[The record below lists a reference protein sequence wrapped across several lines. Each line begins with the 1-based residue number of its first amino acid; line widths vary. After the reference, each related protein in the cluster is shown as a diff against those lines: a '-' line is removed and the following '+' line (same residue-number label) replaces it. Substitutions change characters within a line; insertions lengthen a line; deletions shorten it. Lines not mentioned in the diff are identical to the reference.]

1 MSSVLYSLGRWAAR
15 TRRLV
20 VVGWVLVLALV
31 GGAGALLY
39 QGFDNSVTIPGT
51 ESQDALDRLEATFPE
66 VSGAS
71 AQIIVVAPEGSTV
84 EDDAVRGPV
93 EDAVDELENLDQV
106 AAVTSPYADQAAA
119 SVSDDEQST
128 LMTVQLDGDQSVITE
143 ETKDA
148 LGEATDA
155 LAAALPDGSQASLGG
170 QLFATEFPAMTITE
184 ALGVV
189 VALVVLMITLG
200 SFVAAG
206 LPLINA
212 LLGVGV
218 SMCLLLAATVFGPI
232 NSTTPMLGVMLGLA
246 VGIDYAL
253 FIVSR
258 HRDQLG
264 EGLDVEESIA
274 RAVATAGS
282 AVIFAGLTVMI
293 ALVGLGVAGI
303 PFLTVMGVA
312 AAVAVGFAVIVSLTL
327 LPALLSYAGERL
339 RPRAPRRE
347 RGRRAARAGA
357 AQATASKAA
366 AATGR
371 TATAAAPA
379 PTPARENRFFAG
391 WVRGA
396 TRHPIVTIVLV
407 VAALG
412 ALAWPATG
420 LKLALPDAGALP
432 EDSPARVT
440 YDLVGEEF
448 GDGFNGPLIV
458 TGSIVTSNDPLTL
471 MEDIGDEIAAMPGVA
486 DVPLSTPNP
495 SADTGIVQVVPEG
508 GPDSDET
515 KALVNA
521 IRDQHDHFLDE
532 YGVDLSVTGFTA
544 VGIDVSDK
552 LGAALLPFAFV
563 VVGLSLVLLTMV
575 FRSIWVPVKASL
587 GYLLSVGAAFGAV
600 ALVFEHGVLADALHV
615 TRQGPV
621 ISFMPIVLM
630 GVLFG
635 LAMDYE
641 VFLVSR
647 IREDYVHGGDARRAI
662 RTGFLSS
669 AKVVTA
675 AAVIM
680 FAVFVAFVPEGDM
693 NLKPI
698 ALGLAVGVAVDA
710 FVVRMTLVPAVL
722 ALLGDRAWHMPRWLD
737 RVLPTFD
744 VEGEG
749 LANELALADWPEPG
763 ATDAVAVRDL
773 EVAGPDGSGA
783 PVVGPVSVRVPDGGA
798 LCVHGDAAAPVSAL
812 LLALAGRMS
821 PDAGAVKVTGL
832 VLPERAMTVR
842 GRVAVVD
849 ALAEHGRP
857 AATVDAAVRDGA
869 RVVVVDRT
877 DAVADRPAREALA
890 AALARAQRGGT
901 AVLLGA
907 SGVAATDLLDGG
919 TGREAAVLDVGAG
932 WGAPSV
938 LTGADVPPPPPGDA
952 HARAAAEPDGPAARA
967 TDDIDEDTHVQEV
980 RA

>member
-15 TRRLV
+15 ARRLV
-20 VVGWVLVLALV
+20 VIGWLLVLAVV
-31 GGAGALLY
+31 GGAAGLLY

-51 ESQDALDRLEATFPE
+51 ESQDALDSLSATFPQ
-66 VSGAS
+66 VSGSS
-71 AQIIVVAPEGSTV
+71 AQIIVVAPDGSTI

-93 EDAVDELENLDQV
+93 EDAVDDIGELDQV
-106 AAVTSPYADQAAA
+106 AAVTSPYDDQMAA
-119 SVSDDEQST
+119 SVNDDDTAT
-128 LMTVQLDGDQSVITE
+128 LLTIQLDGDQSVITE
-143 ETKDA
+143 DTKDA
-148 LGEATDA
+148 LHTASDD
-155 LAAALPDGSQASLGG
+155 LAAALPAGSQASLGG
-170 QLFATEFPAMTITE
+170 ELFSVEFPALSIIE
-184 ALGVV
+184 AIGVV
-189 VALVVLMITLG
+189 VALVVLIITLG

-212 LLGVGV
+212 LMGVGV
-218 SMCLLLAATVFGPI
+218 SMLLLLAATVFGPI
-232 NSTTPMLGVMLGLA
+232 NSTTPMLGLMLGLA

-258 HRDQLG
+258 HREQLAA
-264 EGLDVEESIA
+264 GLEVDESIA

-303 PFLTVMGVA
+303 PFLTVMGIA
-312 AAVAVGFAVIVSLTL
+312 AAVAVGIAVLISLTL
-327 LPALLSYAGERL
+327 LPALLSFSGERL
-339 RPRAPRRE
+339 RPRAPRAARKPK
-347 RGRRAARAGA
+347 GKARRAAAR
-357 AQATASKAA
+357 AA
-366 AATGR
+366 AG
-371 TATAAAPA
+371 PA
-379 PTPARENRFFAG
+379 DGAHHNRFFDG

-396 TRHPIVTIVLV
+396 TRFPVLTIVLIV
-407 VAALG
+407 GAIA
-412 ALAWPATG
+412 ALAWPATN
-420 LKLALPDAGALP
+420 LRLALPDAGTLP
-432 EDSPARVT
+432 EDNSARVT

-448 GDGFNGPLIV
+448 GEGFNGPLIV
-458 TGSIVTSNDPLTL
+458 TGSIVTSNDPVKL
-471 MEDIGDEIAAMPGVA
+471 MDELGDEIGDLPGVA

-495 SADTGIVQVVPEG
+495 SADTGIIQVVPEG
-508 GPDSDET
+508 GPTSQET
-515 KALVNA
+515 KDLVNE
-521 IRDQHDHFLDE
+521 IRDQHDHYLDT
-532 YGVDLSVTGFTA
+532 YGVDLSVTGFAA

-552 LGAALLPFAFV
+552 LGAALLPFALV

-587 GYLLSVGAAFGAV
+587 GYLLSVGAAFGV
-600 ALVFEHGVLADALHV
+600 VTLVFENGVLADALNV
-615 TRQGPV
+615 TKLGPV
-621 ISFMPIVLM
+621 ISFMPIILM

-647 IREDYVHGGDARRAI
+647 IREDYVHGGDARRAV
-662 RTGFLSS
+662 RTGFLGS

-693 NLKPI
+693 TLKPI
-698 ALGLAVGVAVDA
+698 ALGLAVGVLVDA

-722 ALLGDRAWHMPRWLD
+722 ALLGERAWHMPRWLD
-737 RVLPTFD
+737 RILPTFD

-749 LANELALADWPEPG
+749 LTKELRLASWPEPD
-763 ATDAVAVRDL
+763 AKDAVAARDL
-773 EVAGPDGSGA
+773 EVAGPEGSDV
-783 PVVGPVSVRVPDGGA
+783 PVVGPVSVRVPEGGA

-812 LLALAGRMS
+812 LLALAGRMA

-857 AATVDAAVRDGA
+857 AAVVDAAVRDGA
-869 RVVVVDRT
+869 QVVVVDRT

-907 SGVAATDLLDGG
+907 SGVAATDLLDDG
-919 TGREAAVLDVGAG
+919 TGREVAVLDVGAG
-932 WGAPSV
+932 WGAPSA
-938 LTGADVPPPPPGDA
+938 LTGAEVPPPAPPVANQAPVVEPVETQDA
-952 HARAAAEPDGPAARA
+952 VSTSSTGGSN
-967 TDDIDEDTHVQEV
+967 DEDTQMQEV

>member
-15 TRRLV
+15 ARRLV
-20 VVGWVLVLALV
+20 VIGWVLVLAVV
-31 GGAGALLY
+31 GGAAGLLY

-51 ESQDALDRLEATFPE
+51 ESQDALDSLSATFPQ
-66 VSGAS
+66 VSGSS
-71 AQIIVVAPEGSTV
+71 AQIIVVAPDGSTID
-84 EDDAVRGPV
+84 DDAMRGPI
-93 EDAVDELENLDQV
+93 EDTVDDLGELDQV
-106 AAVTSPYADQAAA
+106 AAVTSPYDDQMAA
-119 SVSDDEQST
+119 SVNDDDTAT
-128 LMTVQLDGDQSVITE
+128 LLTIQLDGDQSVITE
-143 ETKDA
+143 DTKDA
-148 LGEATDA
+148 LRTASDD
-155 LAAALPDGSQASLGG
+155 LAAALPAGSQASLGG
-170 QLFATEFPAMTITE
+170 ELFSVEFPALSIIE
-184 ALGVV
+184 AIGVV
-189 VALVVLMITLG
+189 VALVVLIITLG

-206 LPLINA
+206 LPLVNA
-212 LLGVGV
+212 LMGVGV
-218 SMCLLLAATVFGPI
+218 SMLLLLTATVFGPI
-232 NSTTPMLGVMLGLA
+232 NSTTPMLGLMLGLA

-258 HRDQLG
+258 HREQLAA
-264 EGLDVEESIA
+264 GLGVDESIA
-274 RAVATAGS
+274 RATATAGS

-303 PFLTVMGVA
+303 PFLTVMGIA
-312 AAVAVGFAVIVSLTL
+312 AAVAVGIAVLVSLTL
-327 LPALLSYAGERL
+327 LPALLSFSGERL
-339 RPRAPRRE
+339 RPRAPR
-347 RGRRAARAGA
+347 AAR
-357 AQATASKAA
+357 KAKGKA
-366 AATGR
+366 KGKAKR
-371 TATAAAPA
+371 AAAPA
-379 PTPARENRFFAG
+379 DGVHRNRFFDG

-396 TRHPIVTIVLV
+396 TRFPVLTIVLV
-407 VAALG
+407 VGAIA
-412 ALAWPATG
+412 ALAWPATN
-420 LKLALPDAGALP
+420 LRLALPDAGTLP
-432 EDSPARVT
+432 EENSARVT

-448 GDGFNGPLIV
+448 GEGFNGPLIV
-458 TGSIVTSNDPLTL
+458 TGSIVTSNDPVTL
-471 MEDIGDEIAAMPGVA
+471 MDDLGDEIADLPGVA

-495 SADTGIVQVVPEG
+495 SADTGIIQVVPEG
-508 GPDSDET
+508 GPTSQET
-515 KALVNA
+515 KDLVNE
-521 IRDQHDHFLDE
+521 IRDQHDHYLE
-532 YGVDLSVTGFTA
+532 KYGVDLSVTGFAA

-552 LGAALLPFAFV
+552 LGAALLPFGLV

-575 FRSIWVPVKASL
+575 FRSIWVPIKASL
-587 GYLLSVGAAFGAV
+587 GYLLSVGAAFGV
-600 ALVFEHGVLADALHV
+600 VTLVFENGVLAEALNV
-615 TRQGPV
+615 TKLGPV
-621 ISFMPIVLM
+621 ISFMPIILM

-647 IREDYVHGGDARRAI
+647 IREDYVHGGDARRAV
-662 RTGFLSS
+662 RTGFLGS

-693 NLKPI
+693 TLKPI
-698 ALGLAVGVAVDA
+698 ALGLAVGVLVDA

-722 ALLGDRAWHMPRWLD
+722 HLLGDRAWHMPRWLD

-749 LANELALADWPEPG
+749 LTKELRLASWPEPD
-763 ATDAVAVRDL
+763 ATDAVAARDL
-773 EVAGPDGSGA
+773 EVAGPDGSPA

-812 LLALAGRMS
+812 LLALAGRMA

-907 SGVAATDLLDGG
+907 SGVAATDLLDDG
-919 TGREAAVLDVGAG
+919 TGREVAVLDVGAG
-932 WGAPSV
+932 WGAPSA
-938 LTGADVPPPPPGDA
+938 LTGADVPPPAPGDA
-952 HARAAAEPDGPAARA
+952 HAPVPAEPDRAA
-967 TDDIDEDTHVQEV
+967 TDEIDNPIEGDTHVQEV

>member
-15 TRRLV
+15 ARRLV
-20 VVGWVLVLALV
+20 VIGWVLVLAVV
-31 GGAGALLY
+31 GGAAGLLY

-51 ESQDALDRLEATFPE
+51 ESQDALDSLSATFPQ
-66 VSGAS
+66 VSGSS
-71 AQIIVVAPEGSTV
+71 AQIIVVAPDGSTID
-84 EDDAVRGPV
+84 DDAVRGPIT
-93 EDAVDELENLDQV
+93 DTVDDLGELDQV
-106 AAVTSPYADQAAA
+106 AAVTSPYDDQMAA
-119 SVSDDEQST
+119 SVNDDDTAT
-128 LMTVQLDGDQSVITE
+128 LLTIQLDGDQSVITE
-143 ETKDA
+143 DTKDA
-148 LGEATDA
+148 LHTASDD
-155 LAAALPDGSQASLGG
+155 LAAALPAGSQTSLGG
-170 QLFATEFPAMTITE
+170 ELFSVEFPALSIIE
-184 ALGVV
+184 AIGVV
-189 VALVVLMITLG
+189 VALVVLIITLG

-206 LPLINA
+206 LPLVNA
-212 LLGVGV
+212 LMGVGV
-218 SMCLLLAATVFGPI
+218 SMLLLLTATVFGPI
-232 NSTTPMLGVMLGLA
+232 NSTTPMLGLMLGLA

-258 HRDQLG
+258 HREQLAA
-264 EGLDVEESIA
+264 GLEVDESIA
-274 RAVATAGS
+274 RATATAGS

-303 PFLTVMGVA
+303 PFLTVMGIA
-312 AAVAVGFAVIVSLTL
+312 AAVAVGIAVLVSLTL
-327 LPALLSYAGERL
+327 LPALLSFSGERL
-339 RPRAPRRE
+339 RPRAPR
-347 RGRRAARAGA
+347 AARKPKG
-357 AQATASKAA
+357 KAK
-366 AATGR
+366 R
-371 TATAAAPA
+371 AAAPA
-379 PTPARENRFFAG
+379 AGVHRNRFFDG

-396 TRHPIVTIVLV
+396 TRFPVLTIVLV
-407 VAALG
+407 VGAIA
-412 ALAWPATG
+412 ALAWPATN
-420 LKLALPDAGALP
+420 LRLALPDAGTLP
-432 EDSPARVT
+432 EDNSARVT

-448 GDGFNGPLIV
+448 GEGFNGPLIV
-458 TGSIVTSNDPLTL
+458 TGSIVTSNDPVKL
-471 MEDIGDEIAAMPGVA
+471 MDELGDEIGDLPGVA
-486 DVPLSTPNP
+486 DVPLSTPNET
-495 SADTGIVQVVPEG
+495 ADTGIVQVVPEG
-508 GPDSDET
+508 GPTSQET
-515 KALVNA
+515 KDLVNE
-521 IRDQHDHFLDE
+521 IRDQHDHYLDK
-532 YGVDLSVTGFTA
+532 YGVDLSVTGFAA

-552 LGAALLPFAFV
+552 LGAALLPFGLV

-575 FRSIWVPVKASL
+575 FRSIWVPIKASL
-587 GYLLSVGAAFGAV
+587 GYLLSVGAAFGV
-600 ALVFEHGVLADALHV
+600 VTLVFENGVLADALNV
-615 TRQGPV
+615 TKLGPV
-621 ISFMPIVLM
+621 ISFMPIILM

-647 IREDYVHGGDARRAI
+647 IREDYVHGGDARRAV
-662 RTGFLSS
+662 RSGFLGS

-693 NLKPI
+693 TLKPI
-698 ALGLAVGVAVDA
+698 ALGLAVGVLVDA

-722 ALLGDRAWHMPRWLD
+722 HLLGDRAWHMPRWLD

-749 LANELALADWPEPG
+749 LTKELRLASWPEPD
-763 ATDAVAVRDL
+763 ATDAVAARDL
-773 EVAGPDGSGA
+773 EVAGPEGSDA

-907 SGVAATDLLDGG
+907 SGVAATDLLDDG
-919 TGREAAVLDVGAG
+919 TGREVAVLDVGAG

-938 LTGADVPPPPPGDA
+938 LTGADVPPPPPAPADEHHPA
-952 HARAAAEPDGPAARA
+952 PAEPDPAA
-967 TDDIDEDTHVQEV
+967 TDEIDDPIEGDTHVQEV

>member
-15 TRRLV
+15 ARRLV
-20 VVGWVLVLALV
+20 VIGWVLVLAVV
-31 GGAGALLY
+31 GGAAGLLY

-51 ESQDALDRLEATFPE
+51 ESQDALDSLAATFPQ
-66 VSGAS
+66 VSGSS
-71 AQIIVVAPEGSTV
+71 AQIIVVAPDGSTI
-84 EDDAVRGPV
+84 DDTAMRGPIT
-93 EDAVDELENLDQV
+93 DAVDAVGEIDQV
-106 AAVTSPYADQAAA
+106 AAVTSPYDDQMAA
-119 SVSDDEQST
+119 SVNDDRSAT
-128 LMTVQLDGDQSVITE
+128 LLTIQLDGDQSVITE
-143 ETKDA
+143 ETKDELHA
-148 LGEATDA
+148 ASDD
-155 LAAALPDGSQASLGG
+155 LAAALPDGAQASLGG
-170 QLFATEFPAMTITE
+170 ELFSVEFPALSIIE
-184 ALGVV
+184 AIGVV
-189 VALVVLMITLG
+189 VALVVLIITLG

-206 LPLINA
+206 LPLVNA
-212 LLGVGV
+212 LMGVGV
-218 SMCLLLAATVFGPI
+218 SMLLLLAATVFGPI
-232 NSTTPMLGVMLGLA
+232 NSTTPMLGLMLGLA

-258 HRDQLG
+258 HREQLG
-264 EGLDVEESIA
+264 QGLAVDESIA

-303 PFLTVMGVA
+303 PFLTVMGIA
-312 AAVAVGFAVIVSLTL
+312 AAVAVGVAVLISLTL
-327 LPALLSYAGERL
+327 LPALLSFSGERL
-339 RPRAPRRE
+339 RPRAARE
-347 RGRRAARAGA
+347 ARAPKKGKAKRAARAA
-357 AQATASKAA
+357 E
-366 AATGR
+366 R
-371 TATAAAPA
+371 PA
-379 PTPARENRFFAG
+379 DGVHHNRFFDG

-396 TRHPIVTIVLV
+396 TRFPVLTIVLV
-407 VAALG
+407 VGAIA
-412 ALAWPATG
+412 ALAWPATN
-420 LKLALPDAGALP
+420 LRLALPDAGSLP
-432 EDSPARVT
+432 EDNGARVT
-440 YDLVGEEF
+440 YDLVGQEF

-458 TGSIVTSNDPLTL
+458 TGSIVTSNDPVKL
-471 MEDIGDEIAAMPGVA
+471 MNELGDEIGTLDGVA

-495 SADTGIVQVVPEG
+495 TADTGIIQVIPEG
-508 GPDSDET
+508 GPTSEET
-515 KALVNA
+515 KALVSE
-521 IRDQHDHFLDE
+521 IRDQHDHYLDK

-552 LGAALLPFAFV
+552 LGAALLPFGLV

-575 FRSIWVPVKASL
+575 FRSIWVPIKASL
-587 GYLLSVGAAFGAV
+587 GYLLSVGAAFGTV
-600 ALVFEHGVLADALHV
+600 ALVFEQGVFADALNV
-615 TRQGPV
+615 TVLGPV
-621 ISFMPIVLM
+621 ISFMPIILM

-647 IREDYVHGGDARRAI
+647 IREDYVHGGDARRAV
-662 RTGFLSS
+662 RTGFLGS

-693 NLKPI
+693 TLKPI

-722 ALLGDRAWHMPRWLD
+722 ALLGERAWHMPRWLD

-749 LANELALADWPEPG
+749 ITKELRLAAWPEPDT
-763 ATDAVAVRDL
+763 TDAVAALDL
-773 EVAGPDGSGA
+773 VVAGPDGPDAGA
-783 PVVGPVSVRVPDGGA
+783 PVVGPVGVRVPAGGA
-798 LCVHGDAAAPVSAL
+798 LCVQGDASAPVSAL
-812 LLALAGRMS
+812 LLALSGRMA

-842 GRVAVVD
+842 GRVAFVD

-857 AATVDAAVRDGA
+857 APAVDAAVRDGA

-890 AALARAQRGGT
+890 AALARAQHGGT

-907 SGVAATDLLDGG
+907 SGVAATDLLDGVHLGG
-919 TGREAAVLDVGAG
+919 TTAREVPVLDVGAG
-932 WGAPSV
+932 FGAPSV
-938 LTGADVPPPPPGDA
+938 LTGADVPPPVPTHDPA
-952 HARAAAEPDGPAARA
+952 SRPEESHDGPGA
-967 TDDIDEDTHVQEV
+967 TGPTTIDEDTHVQEV
-980 RA
+980 QA

>member
-15 TRRLV
+15 ARRLV
-20 VVGWVLVLALV
+20 VIGWVLVLAVV
-31 GGAGALLY
+31 GGAAGLLY

-51 ESQDALDRLEATFPE
+51 ESQDALDSLSATFPQ
-66 VSGAS
+66 VSGSS
-71 AQIIVVAPEGSTV
+71 AQIVVVAPDGSTIDDDAMRGPIEDTV
-84 EDDAVRGPV
+84 EDLGD
-93 EDAVDELENLDQV
+93 LDQV
-106 AAVTSPYADQAAA
+106 AAVTSPYDDQMAA
-119 SVSDDEQST
+119 SINDDDTAT
-128 LMTVQLDGDQSVITE
+128 LLTIQLDGDQSVITE
-143 ETKDA
+143 DTKDA
-148 LGEATDA
+148 LRTASDD
-155 LAAALPDGSQASLGG
+155 LAAALPAGSQASLGG
-170 QLFATEFPAMTITE
+170 ELFSVEFPALSIIE
-184 ALGVV
+184 AIGVV
-189 VALVVLMITLG
+189 VALVVLIITLG

-206 LPLINA
+206 LPLVNA
-212 LLGVGV
+212 LVGVGV
-218 SMCLLLAATVFGPI
+218 SMLLLLTATVFGPI
-232 NSTTPMLGVMLGLA
+232 NSTTPMLGLMLGLA

-258 HRDQLG
+258 HREQLG
-264 EGLDVEESIA
+264 QGLEVDESIA
-274 RAVATAGS
+274 RATATAGS

-303 PFLTVMGVA
+303 PFLTVMGIA
-312 AAVAVGFAVIVSLTL
+312 AAVAVGIAVLVSLTL
-327 LPALLSYAGERL
+327 LPALLSFSGERL
-339 RPRAPRRE
+339 RPRAA
-347 RGRRAARAGA
+347 RAARKP
-357 AQATASKAA
+357 KAK
-366 AATGR
+366 R
-371 TATAAAPA
+371 AAAPA
-379 PTPARENRFFAG
+379 DGVHRNRFFDG

-396 TRHPIVTIVLV
+396 TRFPVLTIVLV
-407 VAALG
+407 VGAIA
-412 ALAWPATG
+412 ALAWPATN
-420 LKLALPDAGALP
+420 LRLALPDAGTLP
-432 EDSPARVT
+432 EENSARVT
-440 YDLVGEEF
+440 YDLVGQEF
-448 GDGFNGPLIV
+448 GEGFNGPLIV

-471 MEDIGDEIAAMPGVA
+471 MEDLGDEIADLPGVA

-495 SADTGIVQVVPEG
+495 SADTGIIQVVPEG
-508 GPDSDET
+508 GPTSQET
-515 KALVNA
+515 KDLVNE
-521 IRDQHDHFLDE
+521 IRDQHDHYLE
-532 YGVDLSVTGFTA
+532 KYGVDLSVTGFAA

-552 LGAALLPFAFV
+552 LGAALLPFGLV

-575 FRSIWVPVKASL
+575 FRSIWVPIKASL
-587 GYLLSVGAAFGAV
+587 GYLLSVGAAFGV
-600 ALVFEHGVLADALHV
+600 VTLVFENGVLADALNV
-615 TRQGPV
+615 TKLGPV
-621 ISFMPIVLM
+621 ISFMPIILM

-647 IREDYVHGGDARRAI
+647 IREDYVHGGDARRAV
-662 RTGFLSS
+662 RTGFLGS

-693 NLKPI
+693 TLKPI
-698 ALGLAVGVAVDA
+698 ALGLAVGVLVDA

-722 ALLGDRAWHMPRWLD
+722 HLLGDRAWHMPRWLD
-737 RVLPTFD
+737 RILPTFD

-749 LANELALADWPEPG
+749 LTKELRLASWPEPD
-763 ATDAVAVRDL
+763 ATDAVAARDL
-773 EVAGPDGSGA
+773 EVAGPDGSPA

-812 LLALAGRMS
+812 LLTLAGRMA

-907 SGVAATDLLDGG
+907 SGVAATDLLDDG
-919 TGREAAVLDVGAG
+919 TGREVAVLDVGAG
-932 WGAPSV
+932 WGAPSA
-938 LTGADVPPPPPGDA
+938 LTGADVPPPAPGEHATATPEPPD
-952 HARAAAEPDGPAARA
+952 PTA
-967 TDDIDEDTHVQEV
+967 TDEVDDIDEDTHVQEV

>member
-15 TRRLV
+15 ARRLV
-20 VVGWVLVLALV
+20 VIGWVLVLAVV
-31 GGAGALLY
+31 GGAAGLLY

-51 ESQDALDRLEATFPE
+51 ESQDALDSLSATFPQ
-66 VSGAS
+66 VSGSS
-71 AQIIVVAPEGSTV
+71 AQIIVVAPDGSTID
-84 EDDAVRGPV
+84 DDAMRDPIT
-93 EDAVDELENLDQV
+93 DAVDDLGELDQV
-106 AAVTSPYADQAAA
+106 AAVTSPYDDQMAA
-119 SVSDDEQST
+119 SVNDDDTAT
-128 LMTVQLDGDQSVITE
+128 LLTIQLEGDQSVITE
-143 ETKDA
+143 DTKDA
-148 LGEATDA
+148 LHTASDD
-155 LAAALPDGSQASLGG
+155 LAAALPAGSQASLGG
-170 QLFATEFPAMTITE
+170 ELFSVEFPALSIIE
-184 ALGVV
+184 AIGVV
-189 VALVVLMITLG
+189 VALVVLIITLG

-206 LPLINA
+206 LPLVNA
-212 LLGVGV
+212 LMGVGV
-218 SMCLLLAATVFGPI
+218 SMLLLLTATVFGPI
-232 NSTTPMLGVMLGLA
+232 NSTTPMLGLMLGLA

-258 HRDQLG
+258 HREQLAA
-264 EGLDVEESIA
+264 GLEVDESIA
-274 RAVATAGS
+274 RATATAGS

-303 PFLTVMGVA
+303 PFLTVMGIA
-312 AAVAVGFAVIVSLTL
+312 AAVAVGIAVLVSLTL
-327 LPALLSYAGERL
+327 LPALLSFSGERL
-339 RPRAPRRE
+339 RPKAPRAPRRKG
-347 RGRRAARAGA
+347 RGKR
-357 AQATASKAA
+357 Q
-366 AATGR
+366 
-371 TATAAAPA
+371 AAPSSA
-379 PTPARENRFFAG
+379 PRENRFFAG

-396 TRHPIVTIVLV
+396 TRFPVLTIVLV
-407 VAALG
+407 VGAIAAL
-412 ALAWPATG
+412 ALPATN
-420 LKLALPDAGALP
+420 LRLALPDAGTLP
-432 EDSPARVT
+432 EDNSARVT

-448 GDGFNGPLIV
+448 GEGFNGPLIV
-458 TGSIVTSNDPLTL
+458 TGSIVTSNDPVTL
-471 MEDIGDEIAAMPGVA
+471 MDELGDEIADLPGVA

-508 GPDSDET
+508 GPTSQET
-515 KALVNA
+515 KDLVNE
-521 IRDQHDHFLDE
+521 IRDQHDHYLDK
-532 YGVDLSVTGFTA
+532 YGVDLSVTGFAA

-552 LGAALLPFAFV
+552 LGAALLPFGLV

-575 FRSIWVPVKASL
+575 FRSIWVPIKASL
-587 GYLLSVGAAFGAV
+587 GYLLSVGAAFGV
-600 ALVFEHGVLADALHV
+600 VTLVFENGVLADALNV
-615 TRQGPV
+615 TKLGPV
-621 ISFMPIVLM
+621 ISFMPIILM

-647 IREDYVHGGDARRAI
+647 IREDYVHGGDARRAV
-662 RTGFLSS
+662 RTGFLGS

-693 NLKPI
+693 TLKPI
-698 ALGLAVGVAVDA
+698 ALGLAVGVLVDA

-722 ALLGDRAWHMPRWLD
+722 HLLGDRAWHMPRWLD

-749 LANELALADWPEPG
+749 LTKELRLASWPEPD
-763 ATDAVAVRDL
+763 ATDAVAARDL
-773 EVAGPDGSGA
+773 EVAGPDGSVA

-812 LLALAGRMS
+812 LLALAGRMA

-907 SGVAATDLLDGG
+907 SGVSATDLLDDG
-919 TGREAAVLDVGAG
+919 TGREVAVLDVGAG
-932 WGAPSV
+932 WGAPST
-938 LTGADVPPPPPGDA
+938 LTGADVPPPAPGDE
-952 HARAAAEPDGPAARA
+952 HIPVPTEPDGSGAHA

>member
-15 TRRLV
+15 ARRLV
-20 VVGWVLVLALV
+20 VIGWVLVLAVV
-31 GGAGALLY
+31 GGAAGLLY

-51 ESQDALDRLEATFPE
+51 ESQDALDSLAATFPQ
-66 VSGAS
+66 VSGSS
-71 AQIIVVAPEGSTV
+71 AQIIVVAPDGSTI
-84 EDDAVRGPV
+84 DDSAMRGPIT
-93 EDAVDELENLDQV
+93 DAVDAVGEIDQV
-106 AAVTSPYADQAAA
+106 AAVTSPYDDQMAA
-119 SVSDDEQST
+119 SVNDDRSAT
-128 LMTVQLDGDQSVITE
+128 LLTIQLDGDQSVITE
-143 ETKDA
+143 ETKDELHA
-148 LGEATDA
+148 ASDD
-155 LAAALPDGSQASLGG
+155 LAAALPDGAQASLGG
-170 QLFATEFPAMTITE
+170 ELFSVEFPALSIIE
-184 ALGVV
+184 AIGVV
-189 VALVVLMITLG
+189 VALVVLIITLG

-206 LPLINA
+206 LPLVNA
-212 LLGVGV
+212 LMGVGV
-218 SMCLLLAATVFGPI
+218 SMLLLLAATVFGPI
-232 NSTTPMLGVMLGLA
+232 NSTTPMLGLMLGLA

-258 HRDQLG
+258 HREQLG
-264 EGLDVEESIA
+264 QGLAVDESIA

-303 PFLTVMGVA
+303 PFLTVMGIA
-312 AAVAVGFAVIVSLTL
+312 AAVAVGVAVLISLTL
-327 LPALLSYAGERL
+327 LPALLSYSGERL
-339 RPRAPRRE
+339 RPRAARE
-347 RGRRAARAGA
+347 ARAPKQGKAKRAARAA
-357 AQATASKAA
+357 E
-366 AATGR
+366 R
-371 TATAAAPA
+371 PA
-379 PTPARENRFFAG
+379 DGVHHNRFFDG

-396 TRHPIVTIVLV
+396 TRFPVLTIVLV
-407 VAALG
+407 VGAIA
-412 ALAWPATG
+412 ALAWPATN
-420 LKLALPDAGALP
+420 LRLALPDAGSLP
-432 EDSPARVT
+432 EDNGARVT
-440 YDLVGEEF
+440 YDLVGQEF

-458 TGSIVTSNDPLTL
+458 TGSIVTSNDPVKL
-471 MEDIGDEIAAMPGVA
+471 MNELGDEIGTLDGVA

-495 SADTGIVQVVPEG
+495 TADTGIIQVIPEG
-508 GPDSDET
+508 GPTSEET
-515 KALVNA
+515 KALVSE
-521 IRDQHDHFLDE
+521 IRDQHDHYLDK

-552 LGAALLPFAFV
+552 LGAALLPFGLV

-575 FRSIWVPVKASL
+575 FRSIWVPIKASL
-587 GYLLSVGAAFGAV
+587 GYLLSVGAAFGTV
-600 ALVFEHGVLADALHV
+600 ALVFEQGVFADALNV
-615 TRQGPV
+615 TVLGPV
-621 ISFMPIVLM
+621 ISFMPIILM

-647 IREDYVHGGDARRAI
+647 IREDYVHGGDARRAV
-662 RTGFLSS
+662 RTGFLGS

-693 NLKPI
+693 TLKPI

-722 ALLGDRAWHMPRWLD
+722 ALLGERAWHMPRWLD

-749 LANELALADWPEPG
+749 ITKELRLAAWPEPDT
-763 ATDAVAVRDL
+763 TDAVAARDL
-773 EVAGPDGSGA
+773 VVAGPDGPDAGA
-783 PVVGPVSVRVPDGGA
+783 PVVGPVGVRVPAGGA
-798 LCVHGDAAAPVSAL
+798 LCVQGDASAPVSAL
-812 LLALAGRMS
+812 LLALSGRMA

-842 GRVAVVD
+842 GRVAFVD

-857 AATVDAAVRDGA
+857 APAVDAAVRDGA

-890 AALARAQRGGT
+890 AALARAQHGGT

-907 SGVAATDLLDGG
+907 SGVAATDLLDGVHLGG
-919 TGREAAVLDVGAG
+919 TTAPEVPVLDVGAG
-932 WGAPSV
+932 FGAPSV
-938 LTGADVPPPPPGDA
+938 LTGADVPPPVPTHDPA
-952 HARAAAEPDGPAARA
+952 SRPEESHDGPGA
-967 TDDIDEDTHVQEV
+967 TGPTTIDEDTHVQEV
-980 RA
+980 QA

>member
-15 TRRLV
+15 SRRLV
-20 VVGWVLVLALV
+20 VIGWVLVLAVV
-31 GGAGALLY
+31 GGAAGLLY

-51 ESQDALDRLEATFPE
+51 ESQDALDSLSATFPQ
-66 VSGAS
+66 VSGSS
-71 AQIIVVAPEGSTV
+71 AQIIVVAPDGSTID
-84 EDDAVRGPV
+84 DDAMRAPI
-93 EDAVDELENLDQV
+93 EDTVDDLGELDQV
-106 AAVTSPYADQAAA
+106 AAVTSPYDDQMAA
-119 SVSDDEQST
+119 SVNDDDTAT
-128 LMTVQLDGDQSVITE
+128 LLTIQLDGDQSVITE
-143 ETKDA
+143 DTKDA
-148 LGEATDA
+148 LRTASDD
-155 LAAALPDGSQASLGG
+155 LAAALPDGAQASLGG
-170 QLFATEFPAMTITE
+170 ELFSVEFPALSIIE
-184 ALGVV
+184 AIGVV
-189 VALVVLMITLG
+189 VALVVLIITLG

-206 LPLINA
+206 LPLVNA
-212 LLGVGV
+212 LMGVGV
-218 SMCLLLAATVFGPI
+218 SMLLLLTATVFGPI
-232 NSTTPMLGVMLGLA
+232 NSTTPMLGLMLGLA

-258 HRDQLG
+258 HREQLG
-264 EGLDVEESIA
+264 QGLDVDESIA
-274 RAVATAGS
+274 RATATAGS

-303 PFLTVMGVA
+303 PFLTVMGIA
-312 AAVAVGFAVIVSLTL
+312 AAVAVGIAVVVSLTL
-327 LPALLSYAGERL
+327 LPALLSFSGERL
-339 RPRAPRRE
+339 RPRAPRAPKK
-347 RGRRAARAGA
+347 G
-357 AQATASKAA
+357 KAK
-366 AATGR
+366 R
-371 TATAAAPA
+371 AAAPA
-379 PTPARENRFFAG
+379 DGVHHNRFFDG

-396 TRHPIVTIVLV
+396 TRFPVLTIVLV
-407 VAALG
+407 VGAIA
-412 ALAWPATG
+412 ALAWPATN
-420 LKLALPDAGALP
+420 LRLALPDAGTLP
-432 EDSPARVT
+432 EDNSARVT

-448 GDGFNGPLIV
+448 GEGFNGPLIV

-471 MEDIGDEIAAMPGVA
+471 MEDLGDEIADLPGVA
-486 DVPLSTPNP
+486 DVPLATPNP
-495 SADTGIVQVVPEG
+495 SADTGIIQVVPEG
-508 GPDSDET
+508 GPTSQET
-515 KALVNA
+515 KDLVNE
-521 IRDQHDHFLDE
+521 IRDQHDHYLE
-532 YGVDLSVTGFTA
+532 KYGVDLSVTGFAA

-552 LGAALLPFAFV
+552 LGAALLPFGLV

-575 FRSIWVPVKASL
+575 FRSIWVPIKASL
-587 GYLLSVGAAFGAV
+587 GYLLSVGAAFGV
-600 ALVFEHGVLADALHV
+600 VTLVFENGVLADALNV
-615 TRQGPV
+615 TKLGPV
-621 ISFMPIVLM
+621 ISFMPIILM

-647 IREDYVHGGDARRAI
+647 IREDYVHGGDARRAV
-662 RTGFLSS
+662 RTGFLGS

-693 NLKPI
+693 TLKPI
-698 ALGLAVGVAVDA
+698 ALGLAVGVLVDA

-722 ALLGDRAWHMPRWLD
+722 HLLGDRAWHMPRWLD
-737 RVLPTFD
+737 RILPTFD

-749 LANELALADWPEPG
+749 LTKELRLASWPEPD
-763 ATDAVAVRDL
+763 ATDAVAARDL
-773 EVAGPDGSGA
+773 EVAGPDGSPA

-812 LLALAGRMS
+812 LLALAGRMA

-907 SGVAATDLLDGG
+907 SGVAATDLLDDG
-919 TGREAAVLDVGAG
+919 TGREVAVLDVGAG

-952 HARAAAEPDGPAARA
+952 HDPVPAGTA
-967 TDDIDEDTHVQEV
+967 TDDLDDPIEGDTHVQEV